1 MDRNPSPLIIALADI
16 ADAKEDKPYTEV
28 MDLVEDLLVDF
39 DKGFVKDWSIAAA
52 MHFVQQVAITPN
64 HDLDATDLRKFVIPA
79 MVQTWNI
86 DYSDA
91 IAVNRLVLDLSIHI
105 WGHGITE
112 TPKMLRYASDREILL
127 LAQLAVALSSR
138 IAILD
143 RCEHYGDPLRL
154 IGAAMA

>member
-1 MDRNPSPLIIALADI
+1 MDHNPSPLIIALADI

-39 DKGFVKDWSIAAA
+39 DKEFVKDWSIAAA

-64 HDLDATDLRKFVIPA
+64 HDLDATDLRKLVIPA
-79 MVQTWNI
+79 MVHTWNI
-86 DYSDA
+86 DYADA

-138 IAILD
+138 IAILE